1 MGALCALHVVVSN
14 RKSLGLCFPTIRSI
28 AFGMSKLK
36 TISNMA
42 EAIDELGGPR
52 KIATYL
58 GIDEGAV
65 TNWRSRG
72 FPAWTYVALNTAFQ
86 KSNIVVEPELFN
98 QRWPSVPWEAV
109 RDGLASYQSRR
120 RKRVTRN
127 GRR

>member
-1 MGALCALHVVVSN
+1 MDALCASHVVVSN

-72 FPAWTYVALNTAFQ
+72 FPAWTYVALNAVFTQ
-86 KSNIVVEPELFN
+86 SNITIEPELFH

-109 RDGLASYQSRR
+109 RDGRASYQSRR
-120 RKRVTRN
+120 KKRARN